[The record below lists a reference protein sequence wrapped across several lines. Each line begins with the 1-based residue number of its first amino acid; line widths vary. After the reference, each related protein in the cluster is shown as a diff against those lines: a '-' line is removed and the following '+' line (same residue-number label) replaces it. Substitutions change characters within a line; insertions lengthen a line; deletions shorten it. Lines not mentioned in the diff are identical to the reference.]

1 MSHKFYLV
9 VRFYLRLKISIFGTP
24 HKLLYSNFNLF
35 KFKYYAWVSCG
46 TVLEIL
52 SKNYRIKQ
60 VLQQIAVE
68 TINFRDVYK

>member
-24 HKLLYSNFNLF
+24 YKLLYLNFNLF

-46 TVLEIL
+46 IVFKIL
-52 SKNYRIKQ
+52 SKNYRIKEA
-60 VLQQIAVE
+60 LQQIAVE
-68 TINFRDVYK
+68 TIDFRDVYK

>member
-1 MSHKFYLV
+1 MSHKFY
-9 VRFYLRLKISIFGTP
+9 
-24 HKLLYSNFNLF
+24 LF

-52 SKNYRIKQ
+52 SKNDRIKE

-68 TINFRDVYK
+68 TIDFRDVYK